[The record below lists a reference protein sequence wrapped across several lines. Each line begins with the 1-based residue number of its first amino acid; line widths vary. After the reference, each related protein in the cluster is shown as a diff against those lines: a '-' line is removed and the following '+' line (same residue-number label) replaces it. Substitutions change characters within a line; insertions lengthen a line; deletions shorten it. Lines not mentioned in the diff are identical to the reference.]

1 MNRKISLVIN
11 KSEITA
17 GTRGASLGPEAIM
30 TAARA
35 SENTF
40 FCNYPKRHVKDMN
53 EMLDAEV
60 KFRTAKRIKGLVSV
74 FESVVEEVG
83 GVLNTDGFPL
93 VLAADHGSA
102 GGTIAAIKSVYKNKR
117 LGVIWIDAHGDLHTP
132 YTTPSGNMH
141 GMPLATALGVDNKA
155 CQRNEPTIEVA
166 NDWELLKD
174 MGGVTPKINPE
185 DLVFIAVRDTE
196 PEEDHLI
203 NELGITNHTVQKV
216 REEGVEAVI
225 NETLEQLKE
234 CDIIYVSFDVDSMD
248 PELTSHG
255 TGTPVPLGLTPDE
268 AKLFLDAF
276 SAEERLCCLEIVE
289 VNPCLDEKINK
300 MAETTFTLLESL
312 TNVLESK

>member
-1 MNRKISLVIN
+1 MERNISLIIN

-40 FCNYPKRHVKDMN
+40 FCNYPKLYVEDMN
-53 EMLDAEV
+53 ILLDEEV
-60 KFRTAKRIKGLVSV
+60 QFPTAKRIRGLVQV
-74 FESVVEEVG
+74 FESVVDRVG
-83 GVLNTDGFPL
+83 GVLKADGFPL

-102 GGTIAAIKSVYKNKR
+102 GGTIAAIKSVYPNKR

-141 GMPLATALGVDNKA
+141 GMPLATALGQDNLA
-155 CQRNEPTIEVA
+155 CKRNEPSEEVVKKW
-166 NDWELLKD
+166 NELKE
-174 MGGVTPKINPE
+174 MGGVSPKINPE

-203 NELGITNHTVQKV
+203 KEFGITNHTVQKI
-216 REEGVEAVI
+216 REVGCEAVI
-225 NETLEQLKE
+225 EETMEQLKG
-234 CDIIYVSFDVDSMD
+234 CDLIYVSFDVDSMD
-248 PELTSHG
+248 PQLTSHG

-268 AKLFLDAF
+268 ANELLDAF
-276 SAEERLCCLEIVE
+276 AGDKRLCCLEIVE
-289 VNPCLDEKINK
+289 VNPCLDEKVNK
-300 MAETTFTLLESL
+300 MAETTFGLLESL
-312 TNVLESK
+312 TNVIEGK